1 MSLAEQ
7 RSTQRIVQELTDEMR
22 AGSLRKSPTS
32 PSATIEYIGRIRR
45 TAGSGHR
52 RILSTPGASASSE
65 VDVRA
70 RTLSGGAFG
79 KTTNMSDGGIVNPRD
94 RMRGPVTALTS
105 PVVNKS
111 QLTSTSVPGPKE
123 KVEGETVSAA
133 EMNAP
138 KQRSSSS
145 LPSPIVPVAFPSTQP
160 AQHEPSAS
168 HPQAETSPTTPEARI
183 IKSSVPPPSSLLPS
197 PPHSPI
203 NLSLGNIHSFAA
215 VADIEKSVSPSKKRS
230 GNLPTSSM
238 REKGKGRETGE
249 RPGEGRAQTM
259 RRGFIGPAGIMR

>member
-1 MSLAEQ
+1 MSLAE

-32 PSATIEYIGRIRR
+32 SSATIKYIGRVRR
-45 TAGSGHR
+45 TAGSGRR

-70 RTLSGGAFG
+70 RTLSDGAFG
-79 KTTNMSDGGIVNPRD
+79 KTINMSDGGIVNPRD
-94 RMRGPVTALTS
+94 RMRGAVTAPTS
-105 PVVNKS
+105 PVVNKP

-138 KQRSSSS
+138 KQRSSPS

-160 AQHEPSAS
+160 DQHEPSAS
-168 HPQAETSPTTPEARI
+168 HPQAETSPTTPELRI
-183 IKSSVPPPSSLLPS
+183 IKSSVPPPCSLPS
-197 PPHSPI
+197 SPPLSPT
-203 NLSLGNIHSFAA
+203 NLSSGDMHPFPV
-215 VADIEKSVSPSKKRS
+215 VADIEKNVSPSKKRS
-230 GNLPTSSM
+230 GNLPTPST
-238 REKGKGRETGE
+238 REKGKGREIGE

-259 RRGFIGPAGIMR
+259 RRGFIGPGGVMR